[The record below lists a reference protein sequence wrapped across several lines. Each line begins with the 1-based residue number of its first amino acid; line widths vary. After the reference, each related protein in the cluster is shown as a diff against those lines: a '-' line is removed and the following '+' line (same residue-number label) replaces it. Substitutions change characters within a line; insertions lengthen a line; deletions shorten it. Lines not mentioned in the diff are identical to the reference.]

1 MSPTTPVT
9 SPHPTSHNLLT
20 YNPHHNVL
28 ICLSCQYAIQKSAI
42 QSHLLRHK
50 IYRGDRQRLLSSIA
64 TLDLLE
70 PEDVPLPEKGSKP
83 IDGLPVIKGYACKVD
98 GCGSLCA
105 SVKRMRRHWG
115 EVHAAGPGEGVDGG
129 FEGCARKV
137 ELQTFFRGTKLRY
150 FEVRSSEA
158 GDREGAGVLDTTH
171 DMDGHGDDDNVDDEQ
186 HQDADLAPQPP
197 PPPLP
202 CTRSPPRSSP
212 VDFDLETLT
221 YFHHFTTTTSLMLP
235 GPEYPRPAAHYWQ
248 IDAVHLALQRR
259 TLMCGLLA
267 ISAYHLA
274 VLAEETTTSQVH
286 HERSVQFCSEFFAG
300 WEEATERKSAVG
312 VRVAGV
318 EKEANTAGRQIMCIL
333 RCASWALDNT
343 ALIQKPAGTSPLQS
357 FMTIV
362 RGFVDS
368 DFDFNHNGVG
378 SDISDGRAGTS
389 AQAGRILE
397 TKGSSDPDARS
408 FGPWSPSINSDNTP
422 TALLKRLDALP
433 SRMAEAFGKP
443 ESIQD
448 VFAALSAIA
457 ALVECCE
464 TSFASDE
471 AGVAFWAMATWLNR
485 ISERFNQ
492 MVAAHCPAALVVVAH
507 WAALLVM
514 RAEHCGCWFLR
525 GSMRRV
531 LLLVAERLRIEDC
544 AVQSLVG
551 GLMV

>member
-1 MSPTTPVT
+1 M
-9 SPHPTSHNLLT
+9 
-20 YNPHHNVL
+20 
-28 ICLSCQYAIQKSAI
+28 
-42 QSHLLRHK
+42 
-50 IYRGDRQRLLSSIA
+50 
-64 TLDLLE
+64 
-70 PEDVPLPEKGSKP
+70 PLPEKGSKP
-83 IDGLPVIKGYACKVD
+83 IDGLPVIRGYACKVG
-98 GCGSLCA
+98 GCGNLCV

-115 EVHAAGPGEGVDGG
+115 EAHAAGRGEGEGKDRG
-129 FEGCARKV
+129 FEGCARAV

-158 GDREGAGVLDTTH
+158 GDTEGAGVLVTT
-171 DMDGHGDDDNVDDEQ
+171 DGGDGGRDDEQ
-186 HQDADLAPQPP
+186 ERDVAIAPRP

-202 CTRSPPRSSP
+202 RVPTPPRSPPRSSP

-221 YFHHFTTTTSLMLP
+221 YFHHFTTTTSLTLP
-235 GPEYPRPAAHYWQ
+235 CAALSQSATRYWQ
-248 IDAVHLALQRR
+248 TDVVHLALQRR
-259 TLMCGLLA
+259 WLMCGLLA
-267 ISAYHLA
+267 TAACHLVTLA
-274 VLAEETTTSQVH
+274 VDTKTSQIHCDRSAQFFSKFSAGQDEASRCEPDVKLAE
-286 HERSVQFCSEFFAG
+286 G
-300 WEEATERKSAVG
+300 
-312 VRVAGV
+312 
-318 EKEANTAGRQIMCIL
+318 ANKAGRRMMCIL
-333 RCASWALDNT
+333 RCVTWALGNT
-343 ALIQKPAGTSPLQS
+343 GLIQEPAVTSQLQS
-357 FMTIV
+357 FMMMV
-362 RGFVDS
+362 RDFVDS
-368 DFDFNHNGVG
+368 DFDFRYSGVR
-378 SDISDGRAGTS
+378 SDDSDGHARTF

-397 TKGSSDPDARS
+397 MRSSSNSNAGEFLSTENNNTRS
-408 FGPWSPSINSDNTP
+408 
-422 TALLKRLDALP
+422 ALFDRLDALP

-443 ESIQD
+443 EDIQD

-471 AGVAFWAMATWLNR
+471 AGAAFWAMATWLNR

-492 MVAAHCPAALVVVAH
+492 MVAAHCPATLVVVAH